1 MQSEPYRLLSQRTK
15 PPHAVIEFT
24 TYTLPNGIRCIHRQT
39 PGPVAHCALVI
50 NAGTRDELPTEYG
63 LAHFTEHAFFKGT
76 KRRKAWQVNCRLE
89 NLGGELNAFTT
100 KEDTTI
106 HATVLRGDFAKAV
119 ELLSD
124 IAFSSTFPDHELER
138 EKEVIYDEINTYKDA
153 PAELIYDTFEDLLFE
168 GSELGHNI
176 LGRKVA
182 LQRYN
187 GDAIRRFTER
197 THTTDQIVFSSIGS
211 FSARTAE
218 MIARRYI
225 GEIPPRTRGYE
236 RTQTGLYRPFDRTIT
251 KHTHQAHCIVGA
263 RAFDLSED
271 KRLTLS
277 LLVNLLGGP
286 CANSLLN
293 VEIRERRGLTYNI
306 EANYTPY
313 SDTGVVA
320 IYFSTDHQQVER
332 CLELVEKQIHALC
345 TSPLSTRRLSMA
357 KRQFIAQM
365 AIAGENKESYM
376 LSAGKS
382 LLVHDGI
389 DTMEEVYAKIRS
401 ITAQELQEVAHE
413 TFTNLSR
420 LTFR

>member
-1 MQSEPYRLLSQRTK
+1 MT
-15 PPHAVIEFT
+15 EFT

-39 PGPVAHCALVI
+39 KGAVAHCALVI
-50 NAGTRDELPTEYG
+50 NAGTRDERPDEFG

-76 KRRKAWQVNCRLE
+76 NHRKAWQVNCRLE

-100 KEDTTI
+100 KEDTTV

-124 IAFSSTFPDHELER
+124 VVFESTFPDRELER

-153 PAELIYDTFEDLLFE
+153 PAEMIYDLFEDLMFE

-176 LGRKVA
+176 LGRKAV
-182 LQRYN
+182 LQRFN
-187 GDAIRRFTER
+187 GDSIRRFTQR
-197 THTTDQIVFSSIGS
+197 THTTDQMVFSSIGS

-218 MIARRYI
+218 AIARRYI
-225 GEIPPRTRGYE
+225 GDRPCSQRAYE
-236 RTQTGLYRPFDRTIT
+236 RTRTGIYTPFNRTLT
-251 KHTHQAHCIVGA
+251 KHTHQAHCVVGT

-271 KRLTLS
+271 KRLVLS
-277 LLVNLLGGP
+277 LLTNLLGGP

-293 VEIRERRGLTYNI
+293 IELRERRGLTYNI

-313 SDTGVVA
+313 SDTGVLS
-320 IYFSTDHQQVER
+320 IYFSSDHQHTAACRELIER
-332 CLELVEKQIHALC
+332 TLHRLC
-345 TSPLSTRRLSMA
+345 QEPLSARRLSMA
-357 KRQFIAQM
+357 KRQFIAQL

-376 LSAGKS
+376 LGAGKS

-389 DTMEEVYAKIRS
+389 DTMEEVYAKVRA
-401 ITAQELQEVAHE
+401 ITAEELCAAASE
-413 TFTNLSR
+413 TFTNLST
-420 LTFR
+420 LLFR